1 MASIQKQIQKL
12 YECDFFAVPFEM
24 KYPVKRNPTLK
35 ELEFNARMFKFNRS
49 SCCDKDNKTT
59 QRKGMNKE
67 RALSMSNIF
76 AEKGS
81 GCVFGKEN
89 KMKKEIDYIT
99 KKIQYNNVKPV
110 CSLLKQEYKD
120 IRKYR
125 HKGSNTALNW
135 NDKGVSCS
143 VKEILEKSPTKRF
156 VEKGDLMTRVYN
168 IGNTFR
174 TNNNNSSI
182 RTRNTNTMNTMYDVN
197 RNGRNNNSTY
207 DNIFNNNNNN
217 SINYKASYTFNKINM
232 Y

>member
-12 YECDFFAVPFEM
+12 YECDFFSVPFEM

-35 ELEFNARMFKFNRS
+35 ELEFSARMFKFNRS

-120 IRKYR
+120 IRKYK

-174 TNNNNSSI
+174 TNNNNNSSI

-197 RNGRNNNSTY
+197 RNGRSNNSTY
-207 DNIFNNNNNN
+207 DNIFNNNNN
-217 SINYKASYTFNKINM
+217 SINYKASHTFNKINM